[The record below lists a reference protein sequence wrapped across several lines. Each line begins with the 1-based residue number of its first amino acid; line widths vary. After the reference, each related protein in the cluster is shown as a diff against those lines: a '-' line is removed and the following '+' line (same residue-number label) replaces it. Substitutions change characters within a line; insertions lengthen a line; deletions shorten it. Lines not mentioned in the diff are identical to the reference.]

1 MDKLEML
8 ACLSKFDAINEEMK
22 RSDKS
27 VYMSINFV
35 RTTFS
40 DEIKYSACAIDKD
53 ETYIA
58 LQFEHFPDTQVTN
71 VKTIGW
77 FDEILKALEEKRQN
91 EQHLRTK

>member
-40 DEIKYSACAIDKD
+40 DEIKYD
-53 ETYIA
+53 A

-77 FDEILKALEEKRQN
+77 FDEILEALEEKRQN